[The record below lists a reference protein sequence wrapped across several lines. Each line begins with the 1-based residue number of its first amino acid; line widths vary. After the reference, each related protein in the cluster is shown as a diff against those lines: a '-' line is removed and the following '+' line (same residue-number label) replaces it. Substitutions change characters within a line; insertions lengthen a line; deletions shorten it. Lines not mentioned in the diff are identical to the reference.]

1 MKNNKFLWV
10 NGSLELLNHA
20 KSHLKE
26 GNEFDLRQAM
36 ISIDNAVE
44 LAIKTYL
51 IKNRRTLGIR
61 RKELTNATK
70 NFPPLIDSL
79 EDHNLIDISD
89 EDLDAIEYY
98 HKIRNNLYHEGVGIT
113 IEKNVVEAYFTL
125 ANDLIR
131 RLFDIKVKEPEIL
144 TNFLQEFL
152 LPYSFV
158 AYFNIIES
166 LLKNYYIDKG
176 IYDLTKPTLP
186 YLLKLSRDNNLILIE
201 EYKKLIDLY
210 SIRNNIVHK
219 AEIASEEKLHSY
231 QDYLMKF
238 LKKLK
243 SKIEM
248 D

>member
-51 IKNRRTLGIR
+51 IKNRRTLGIK
-61 RKELTNATK
+61 RKELNNATK

-79 EDHNLIDISD
+79 EEHNLIDISV
-89 EDLDAIEYY
+89 EDLDAVEYY
-98 HKIRNNLYHEGVGIT
+98 HKIRNNLYHEGIGIT
-113 IEKNVVEAYFTL
+113 IKKNVVEAYFTL
-125 ANDLIR
+125 AKDLII

-144 TNFLQEFL
+144 TYPIQEYIE
-152 LPYSFV
+152 PYSIV
-158 AYFNIIES
+158 AYFYIIES
-166 LLKNYYIDKG
+166 LLKNNYIDKG
-176 IYDLTKPTLP
+176 IYEFTKPTIP
-186 YLLKLSRDNNLILIE
+186 YLLKLSRDDNLIQIE
-201 EYKKLIDLY
+201 EYQKLIDLY

-243 SKIEM
+243 SKIKM

>member
-1 MKNNKFLWV
+1 
-10 NGSLELLNHA
+10 
-20 KSHLKE
+20 
-26 GNEFDLRQAM
+26 M
-36 ISIDNAVE
+36 IKK
-44 LAIKTYL
+44 L
-51 IKNRRTLGIR
+51 RTLGIK
-61 RKELTNATK
+61 RKELNNATK

-79 EDHNLIDISD
+79 EDHNLIDISN

-98 HKIRNNLYHEGVGIT
+98 HKIRNNLYHGGVSIT
-113 IEKNVVEAYFTL
+113 IKKNVVEAYFTL

-186 YLLKLSRDNNLILIE
+186 YLLKLSRDNNLIFIE

-210 SIRNNIVHK
+210 SIRNNIVHN